1 MRKILLNLMM
11 VAVMVGLA
19 GVGGMVGM
27 EVMAHLYIYLHLT
40 QAYLILQ
47 PAILRLES
55 LVYWDMVGMQVLL
68 VKGEAEVLQQDC
80 VLAVEEMDSVG

>member
-1 MRKILLNLMM
+1 
-11 VAVMVGLA
+11 
-19 GVGGMVGM
+19 
-27 EVMAHLYIYLHLT
+27 
-40 QAYLILQ
+40 